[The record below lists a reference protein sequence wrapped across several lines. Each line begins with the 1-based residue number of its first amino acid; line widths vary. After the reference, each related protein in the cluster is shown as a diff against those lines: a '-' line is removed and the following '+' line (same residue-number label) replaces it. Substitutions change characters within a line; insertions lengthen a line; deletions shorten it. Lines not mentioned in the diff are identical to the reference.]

1 MSKLVLP
8 LLAGKIKDLSKV
20 ALPAYASPKVDG
32 FRMSVQG
39 GKALSRSLKPIRN
52 EFTRVLYS
60 RVFLEGLDG
69 ELVAGSPT
77 ASDSFNQTSSLCTAR
92 SGEPS
97 TCFYVFDEM
106 SDLKAGFD
114 VRRGRAARAV
124 EYANNRHPSFPVK
137 LLPQVPVYTHSQLL
151 KLWEKWK
158 KEGYE
163 GVMLRSFAGHYKQ
176 GATPSACRSTVREAI
191 LLKYK
196 EMESDEAVIIGT
208 YEQMENTNA
217 KVLQANGTSKRTSHK
232 SGKVGKG
239 TLGGLVVV
247 SLKLWLSYTGSDRL
261 AFIKKLY
268 DDKQV
273 FHIGTGPGFTND
285 TRSSMWVKRKS
296 LVGKIVTYKYQA
308 VGTKNA
314 PRIPLLVGFR
324 PSGDIS

>member
-8 LLAGKIKDLSKV
+8 MLAGKIEDLSKV
-20 ALPAYASPKVDG
+20 VLPAYASPKVDG

-52 EFTRVLYS
+52 EFTRILYS

-77 ASDSFNQTSSLCTAR
+77 SPDSFNKTSSLCTAR

-151 KLWEKWK
+151 KLWERWK

-239 TLGGLVVV
+239 TLGGLIVKPVDCGCDGC
-247 SLKLWLSYTGSDRL
+247 TGDSDNKHCR
-261 AFIKKLY
+261 KS
-268 DDKQV
+268 

-285 TRSSMWVKRKS
+285 TRASMWTKRKS

-314 PRIPLLVGFR
+314 PRIPLFVGIR
-324 PSGDIS
+324 SKSDM